1 METKEILRRLREEHD
16 LTQEAM
22 AQRLHLSRQAV
33 SRWETG
39 ETLPSVDTLQ
49 LISQV
54 FSVSVDTLLGA
65 DVPLQCQCCGM
76 PLEDSILSREPDGT
90 PNQDYCQWCY
100 ADGEFAY
107 TDLNALIDF
116 CAGHMASPA
125 WPEDQVRAYLQATLP
140 TLKHWK
146 HPQ

>member
-54 FSVSVDTLLGA
+54 FSVSVDTLLGGGRSA
-65 DVPLQCQCCGM
+65 TVPVLRDAPAGSGNAQQRAGRHAEPGLLQM
-76 PLEDSILSREPDGT
+76 VLSRRAVRLRFHGHPDRFLR
-90 PNQDYCQWCY
+90 P
-100 ADGEFAY
+100 
-107 TDLNALIDF
+107 
-116 CAGHMASPA
+116 
-125 WPEDQVRAYLQATLP
+125 
-140 TLKHWK
+140 
-146 HPQ
+146 

>member
-65 DVPLQCQCCGM
+65 DVPLQCQC
-76 PLEDSILSREPDGT
+76 
-90 PNQDYCQWCY
+90 
-100 ADGEFAY
+100 
-107 TDLNALIDF
+107 
-116 CAGHMASPA
+116 
-125 WPEDQVRAYLQATLP
+125 
-140 TLKHWK
+140 
-146 HPQ
+146 

>member
-65 DVPLQCQCCGM
+65 DVPLRSW
-76 PLEDSILSREPDGT
+76 LHNWVSRVR
-90 PNQDYCQWCY
+90 WW
-100 ADGEFAY
+100 AV
-107 TDLNALIDF
+107 
-116 CAGHMASPA
+116 AGLRM
-125 WPEDQVRAYLQATLP
+125 LTC
-140 TLKHWK
+140 
-146 HPQ
+146 

>member
-54 FSVSVDTLLGA
+54 F
-65 DVPLQCQCCGM
+65 
-76 PLEDSILSREPDGT
+76 
-90 PNQDYCQWCY
+90 
-100 ADGEFAY
+100 
-107 TDLNALIDF
+107 
-116 CAGHMASPA
+116 
-125 WPEDQVRAYLQATLP
+125 
-140 TLKHWK
+140 
-146 HPQ
+146 